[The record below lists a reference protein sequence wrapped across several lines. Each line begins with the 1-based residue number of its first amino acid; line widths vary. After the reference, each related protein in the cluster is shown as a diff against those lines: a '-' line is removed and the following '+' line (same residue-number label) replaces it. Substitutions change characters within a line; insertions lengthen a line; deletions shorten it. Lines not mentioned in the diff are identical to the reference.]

1 MVDLIHMKARNRH
14 QNTLSDNDPQ
24 SMWFIHTALF
34 LTWSCTI
41 ANIFINIFFATVLV
55 LKQTYEQETNHPNI
69 PKSTSAVCVTDQRIV
84 KTLQYRL
91 KHYTDIKLQK
101 KKKKDSPWDTTR
113 NCQIICCIQRQTH
126 FRQNKSIKKNTNT
139 MAIPRF

>member
-1 MVDLIHMKARNRH
+1 MIPSLCDLYTQLYFNLILHYYQHFHKH
-14 QNTLSDNDPQ
+14 
-24 SMWFIHTALF
+24 
-34 LTWSCTI
+34 
-41 ANIFINIFFATVLV
+41 FFATVLV

-101 KKKKDSPWDTTR
+101 KKKRIHHETPSGNIVKSFAAFKGKHISDKTR
-113 NCQIICCIQRQTH
+113 VL
-126 FRQNKSIKKNTNT
+126 KKNTNT

>member
-1 MVDLIHMKARNRH
+1 MIPSLCDLYTQLYFNLILHYYQHFHKH
-14 QNTLSDNDPQ
+14 
-24 SMWFIHTALF
+24 
-34 LTWSCTI
+34 
-41 ANIFINIFFATVLV
+41 FFATVLV

-101 KKKKDSPWDTTR
+101 KKKKDSPWDTIR
-113 NCQIICCIQRQTH
+113 KHCQIICCIQRQTH
-126 FRQNKSIKKNTNT
+126 FWQNKSIKKKYKYNGNTKILGH
-139 MAIPRF
+139 AP